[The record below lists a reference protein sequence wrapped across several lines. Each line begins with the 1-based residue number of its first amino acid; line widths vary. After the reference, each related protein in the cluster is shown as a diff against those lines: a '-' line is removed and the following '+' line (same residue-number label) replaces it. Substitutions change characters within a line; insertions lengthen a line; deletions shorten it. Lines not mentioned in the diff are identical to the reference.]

1 MERITVNSA
10 QEMARYL
17 VNSELRGWG
26 DTQEAAT
33 HRLSVKYGVKPS
45 LIRRLVY
52 GEVKDM
58 LLSNFAAIASAYQAA
73 CSKVEANIE
82 HERATHEHYEIA
94 TGMADFVAGKKEE
107 EV

>member
-33 HRLSVKYGVKPS
+33 HRLSIKYGVKPS

-58 LLSNFAAIASAYQAA
+58 LLSNFAAIANAYQAA
-73 CSKVEANIE
+73 CARVEANIE
-82 HERATHEHYEIA
+82 HERVAHEHYEIA
-94 TGMADFVAGKKEE
+94 TGMADFVARKKEE
-107 EV
+107 EG